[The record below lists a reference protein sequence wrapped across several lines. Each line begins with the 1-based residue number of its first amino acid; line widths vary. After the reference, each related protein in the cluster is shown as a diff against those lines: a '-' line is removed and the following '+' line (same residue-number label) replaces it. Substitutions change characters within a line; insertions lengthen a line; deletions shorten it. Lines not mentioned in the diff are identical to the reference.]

1 MIEGIEILYNEQGTL
16 GDRSSDPLQMGGGS
30 NGVISSLY
38 GGDSKD
44 LADWRSTKTKILMER
59 MK

>member
-1 MIEGIEILYNEQGTL
+1 VIEGIEILYNEAGVL
-16 GDRSSDPLQMGGGS
+16 GDKSTDPLQLGIGGG
-30 NGVISSLY
+30 GAISSLY

-59 MK
+59 M